1 MSCNIGKCQR
11 KDCIY
16 RAKQLGSCDYI
27 LLTGHRRGCS
37 VEECTKYITQK
48 QTKPKKYRNYRKR
61 GARNRRGDQ
70 EWKIFGEN
78 LRAAIFRKFPS
89 EASFSRAIGMPQTS
103 ISSYCRGKGRPRAER
118 IKEICEMLETSESE
132 LFREVKENVCN

>member
-27 LLTGHRRGCS
+27 LLTGHRR
-37 VEECTKYITQK
+37 
-48 QTKPKKYRNYRKR
+48 
-61 GARNRRGDQ
+61 
-70 EWKIFGEN
+70 
-78 LRAAIFRKFPS
+78 
-89 EASFSRAIGMPQTS
+89 
-103 ISSYCRGKGRPRAER
+103 AER